1 MIGMNL
7 RQLRKN
13 HKYTQEDIA
22 EKIGVSR
29 QAVAKWEN
37 GETVPDINNCTAL
50 AELYG
55 VMLDDLVHHSDDKE
69 QMGVRPKG
77 KHIFGLVKVGERGQI
92 VIPKKARE
100 IFSISPGDKL
110 LLLGDEAEGI
120 AIVKNEVLMQFAQ
133 DIFQTQECGEE
144 DE

>member
-92 VIPKKARE
+92 VIPKKSQRNFQHQSRGQIAAAGRRSGGNCDCQKRGAHA
-100 IFSISPGDKL
+100 ICTGYISDAGVR
-110 LLLGDEAEGI
+110 GGR
-120 AIVKNEVLMQFAQ
+120 
-133 DIFQTQECGEE
+133 
-144 DE
+144 